1 MVASHPLLT
10 EPGYVTDGGL
20 ETDLVFHHDFDL
32 PEFAAFPLLTDER
45 GRAVLD
51 GYYDSYV
58 DMAHRAGLGVMLE
71 TPTWRANQDW
81 GTRVGYDAPALDQA
95 NRHAVDLV
103 RQAARRSPLTPA
115 LISGIVGPRGDG
127 YVVAERPTV
136 DEAAAYHSAQVASL
150 TAAGVDLVHAMTIT
164 TPEEAMGVVTAA
176 RSAGIPVA
184 ISFTVEVDG
193 RLPDGAPLG
202 ESIEA
207 VDEMASPDWFG
218 INCSHPTHIATALD
232 GGGWQERV
240 VSLRPNAST
249 MSHAELDAM
258 EVLDPG
264 DLGLLTASFHD
275 IRAQF
280 PNLSIV
286 GGCCGTSAGHVA
298 ALWNL

>member
-10 EPGYVTDGGL
+10 APGYVTDGGL

-202 ESIEA
+202 ESIQA
-207 VDEMASPDWFG
+207 VDEMAAPDWFG

-232 GGGWQERV
+232 GGDWQDRV
-240 VSLRPNAST
+240 MSMRPNAST

-258 EVLDPG
+258 EVLDAG
-264 DLGLLTASFHD
+264 DLGLLTSSFHD